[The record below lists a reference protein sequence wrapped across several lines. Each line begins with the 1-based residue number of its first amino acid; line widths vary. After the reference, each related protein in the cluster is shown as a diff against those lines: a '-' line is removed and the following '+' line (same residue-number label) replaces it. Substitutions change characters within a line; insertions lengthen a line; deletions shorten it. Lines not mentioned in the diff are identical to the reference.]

1 MLQGEVRVYR
11 GQEHTYTRKYV
22 HSMWNITLASFFI
35 RLYLSVWKTLLD
47 TSKRKV
53 VNADGGGRKFNV
65 KMKSRSRKYS
75 VYEYVMCRKQRCS

>member
-11 GQEHTYTRKYV
+11 GQEHTYTHTYV

-53 VNADGGGRKFNV
+53 VNADGGRKKV
-65 KMKSRSRKYS
+65 Q
-75 VYEYVMCRKQRCS
+75 C